1 MKIGFVPVCALCRY
15 GECEI
20 VCLTLSLYLLYI
32 DATRRYIEGLEK
44 GGKNGSE

>member
-32 DATRRYIEGLEK
+32 DVACRFRKVCKK
-44 GGKNGSE
+44 GG